1 MYLGSYKI
9 TSSAIAS
16 YRTVSCLGTVCW
28 IENKVGSDKFP
39 DFCLQ
44 SATMSGLASDST
56 DVAGELL
63 QDLLSRLDE
72 SGAVEEVDF
81 AFGE

>member
-1 MYLGSYKI
+1 
-9 TSSAIAS
+9 
-16 YRTVSCLGTVCW
+16 
-28 IENKVGSDKFP
+28 
-39 DFCLQ
+39 
-44 SATMSGLASDST
+44 MSGLASDST